1 MVQAKV
7 GWVMLTWLETYA
19 KTHIFY
25 LVIIAVA
32 VVAGHV
38 WLQEHDARVKA
49 DGVVKQQEIVVA
61 SLQQQ
66 IAASNAQA
74 AAKVQTVVK
83 IVHEAATP
91 AQVVQAAPQLTDVPL
106 NTRLAIDN
114 PSQVSV
120 DALPF
125 VQLLGQAKEDTINLA
140 ACKFELTA
148 QTGIVAAKENEIAA
162 LKKKPKFLKKVV
174 GIAKAVGVGIGIG
187 LLISHGVL

>member
-1 MVQAKV
+1 M

-19 KTHIFY
+19 RTHIFY
-25 LVIIAVA
+25 LVIITVAAVGA
-32 VVAGHV
+32 HV

-49 DGVVKQQEIVVA
+49 DETVKAAEVNIV
-61 SLQQQ
+61 SLRNQ
-66 IAASNAQA
+66 IDTSNARA
-74 AAKVQTVVK
+74 AAKVKTVFK
-83 IVHEAATP
+83 IVHDAVTP

-106 NTRLAIDN
+106 DTRLAIDN

-125 VQLLGQAKEDTINLA
+125 AQLLGQAKEDTINLA

-148 QTGIVAAKENEIAA
+148 QTDIVAAKENEIVA
-162 LKKKPKFLKKVV
+162 LKKKPKFLKRIAGV
-174 GIAKAVGVGIGIG
+174 AKAVGVGIGIG